1 MEQENNM
8 KQADLQ
14 LIDTLSLNREGA
26 RTGIY
31 SVCSAHPAVLHASM
45 QQALKDNSIL
55 LVESTSNQ
63 VDQYGGYTGMV
74 PQAFA
79 AYVHGAA
86 DKAGFPA
93 DRILLGG
100 DHLGPNAWQQEPT
113 ESAMEKAAVL
123 VTEYVKAG
131 YTKIHLDASM
141 YCSDDQGDRS
151 KPLDDEIVAAR
162 AAELCAAAEKAW
174 KISYTGKHQPHYVI
188 GTEVPVPGGAREEEE
203 AVLPTSPEAAARTIE
218 ITRNAFFKRGLDD
231 AWERVIG
238 LVVQPGVEFG
248 DDQVFQYDRSH
259 PKAVGLSAGIKK
271 FPRLVYEAHSTD
283 YQSEVSLTQLIEDHF
298 AILKVGPWLTFAYR
312 EAIFAL
318 SCIEDELLKT
328 GSLTAPSHIKEIL
341 DQVMTENPG
350 YWKKYYP
357 GSEAQQAFKR
367 KYSFSD
373 RSRYYWP
380 NTQIQESLNRL
391 TANLQELE
399 IPLSL
404 LSQFM
409 PAQFL
414 EVTDGKTANRPMD
427 LVYSKI
433 RNVTGSYSR
442 ACGLSR

>member
-1 MEQENNM
+1 MTN
-8 KQADLQ
+8 ADKQ
-14 LIDTLSLNREGA
+14 LIDLLSRNRKGLQ
-26 RTGIY
+26 TGIY
-31 SVCSAHPAVLHASM
+31 SVCSAHPEVLQASM
-45 QQALKDNSIL
+45 QQALTDDSIL

-79 AYVHGAA
+79 AYVLQAA
-86 DKAGFPA
+86 EKAGFPA

-100 DHLGPNAWQQEPT
+100 DHLGPNAWQQEPADK
-113 ESAMEKAAVL
+113 AMEKAAVL

-162 AAELCAAAEKAW
+162 AAELCAAAEDAW
-174 KISYTGKHQPHYVI
+174 KTSNTGKHQPHYVI

-203 AVLPTSPEAAARTIE
+203 AVLPTSPEAAEQTIA
-218 ITRNAFFKRGLDD
+218 ITRKAFSKRGLED

-259 PKAVGLSAGIKK
+259 PDAVGLSTGIAK

-283 YQSEVSLTQLIEDHF
+283 YQSESSLTQLVGDHF

-312 EAIFAL
+312 EAVFAL

-328 GSLTAPSHIKEIL
+328 GSHIAPSRIKEIL
-341 DQVMTENPG
+341 DRVMMENPG

-357 GSEAQQAFKR
+357 GSETQQAFKR

-380 NTQIQESLNRL
+380 DTLIQESINRL
-391 TANLQELE
+391 TANLQKLE

-404 LSQFM
+404 LSQFL

-427 LVYSKI
+427 LIYSKI
-433 RNVTGSYSR
+433 RNVIGIYSR
-442 ACGLSR
+442 ACGLGR